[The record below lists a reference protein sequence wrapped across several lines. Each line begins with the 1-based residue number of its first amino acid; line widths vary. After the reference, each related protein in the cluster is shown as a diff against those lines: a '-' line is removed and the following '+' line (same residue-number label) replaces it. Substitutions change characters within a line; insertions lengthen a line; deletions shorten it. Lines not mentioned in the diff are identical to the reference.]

1 MATNAVV
8 SEAIWSQHS
17 PKDADVM
24 MLKQAEAVKAIAPDT
39 RVWVYRNLAQ
49 AYANFVQLR
58 EKIEDPAYEGWFLK
72 FGPHNDPRRTPP
84 CELNPRL
91 NRWPMDLVLR
101 ATRRARLTRRARRP
115 RKQRLAIQASRSR
128 RPRGR
133 GRRERRT
140 PRRLLVMGPRPP
152 LRKTRVAV
160 APRVAAE
167 VRHLSLRHHLSP
179 ERQSCPHRRLQRMR
193 RDNM

>member
-1 MATNAVV
+1 MQLGASRFVV
-8 SEAIWSQHS
+8 VAAQ
-17 PKDADVM
+17 
-24 MLKQAEAVKAIAPDT
+24 LKERLD
-39 RVWVYRNLAQ
+39 RDH
-49 AYANFVQLR
+49 LR
-58 EKIEDPAYEGWFLK
+58 PRGACGRRDHAFGGGRSLRSLRSLFCSLFIGRHVRRPGLHLPARL
-72 FGPHNDPRRTPP
+72 RLR
-84 CELNPRL
+84 CLNPRL

-101 ATRRARLTRRARRP
+101 ATRRARLIRRARRP

-140 PRRLLVMGPRPP
+140 PQRLLVMGPRPP

-179 ERQSCPHRRLQRMR
+179 ERQPCPHRRLQRMR